1 MAVSTARKKEEGR
14 KVHGMH
20 VYMVC
25 VYACMCVYVCGG
37 REGGREKRKG
47 EGGRERG
54 VYVCM
59 HVGEWEGGREMSER
73 CVYVRVYV

>member
-1 MAVSTARKKEEGR
+1 MCVCVCVCMC
-14 KVHGMH
+14 VHGMRE
-20 VYMVC
+20 YMVC

-54 VYVCM
+54 VCMCVCM
-59 HVGEWEGGREMSER
+59 WGEGVGERD
-73 CVYVRVYV
+73 V